1 MSNPPVSYLDA
12 SAVLAFLNN
21 EAGRAEDLT
30 ALFEEAERGNVRLV
44 TSTITLSEVAYIK
57 ASDAT
62 SDSEMDARI
71 DDLLVERGIITL
83 IECTEDIARG
93 ARRYVRPSAM
103 PDAAPQAA
111 RRHSLEFRRRG
122 QRRPFSDLRFRL
134 RRGRC
139 RCRLRDHQARA
150 GPTNAGSARRDGLAC
165 RNHRGMR
172 HANTVDGRRRGDAR
186 GRRRGRWGD
195 ARGALVY
202 TEPLGLDRLRCAP
215 A

>member
-1 MSNPPVSYLDA
+1 MMSNPPLSYLDA

-93 ARRYVRPSAM
+93 ARRYVRQSAGQAQRLK
-103 PDAAPQAA
+103 PLDAIHLSSAAAVGADHFLTYDSDFDAVAADVDFEITKPAPAQPT
-111 RRHSLEFRRRG
+111 L
-122 QRRPFSDLRFRL
+122 DLR
-134 RRGRC
+134 
-139 RCRLRDHQARA
+139 DE
-150 GPTNAGSARRDGLAC
+150 
-165 RNHRGMR
+165 
-172 HANTVDGRRRGDAR
+172 TV
-186 GRRRGRWGD
+186 
-195 ARGALVY
+195 
-202 TEPLGLDRLRCAP
+202 
-215 A
+215 